1 MGGTNNASS
10 KQKVIYYYYDEAGN
24 RRLLSIGNLDTYLLA
39 DIKSRFDLYKK
50 KIPDL
55 DNLFVQIDGVE
66 FKLL

>member
-1 MGGTNNASS
+1 MEAQN
-10 KQKVIYYYYDEAGN
+10 KKVIYYYYDEANN

-39 DIKSRFDLYKK
+39 DIKSRFGLYKK